1 MKRFLKAIY
10 RFCILPLYWLYG
22 VWSGVRFKR
31 SWILHGL
38 PLIKRSGTGSAID
51 IGEKF
56 VACSMSITNA
66 IGVNQRVVIRTV
78 ADGAK
83 IMIGENVGV
92 SGCTISAAK
101 AITIGSRV
109 LIGSGALI
117 MDNDAHSIH
126 SKERSKGAKGESKP
140 IVIEDDVFIGAR
152 AIVLK
157 GVRIGKGAIIGAG
170 AVVTKNVPEFTIV
183 AGNPAR
189 KIGETR

>member
-1 MKRFLKAIY
+1 MKRFLKGFY
-10 RFCILPLYWLYG
+10 RLCMLPLYWVYG
-22 VWSGVRFKR
+22 GWSGVKFKR
-31 SWILHGL
+31 SWVLHGW
-38 PLIKRSGTGSAID
+38 PLIKCAGSGSVIK

-56 VACSMSITNA
+56 VACSLSLTNA
-66 IGVNQRVVIRTV
+66 IGVNQRVVIRTI

-83 IMIGENVGV
+83 ILIGDKVGV

-101 AITIGSRV
+101 SIIIGSRV

-117 MDNDAHSIH
+117 MDNDAHSIL
-126 SKERSKGAKGESKP
+126 SEERAKGAKGESAP
-140 IVIEDDVFIGAR
+140 VVIEDDVFIGAR

-157 GVRIGKGAIIGAG
+157 GVRIGRGAVIGAG
-170 AVVTKNVPEFTIV
+170 AVVTKDVSEFTIV

>member
-1 MKRFLKAIY
+1 MKRFLKALY

-31 SWILHGL
+31 SWVLHGL
-38 PLIKRSGTGSAID
+38 PLIKRSGAGSAID

-78 ADGAK
+78 ADGA
-83 IMIGENVGV
+83 MIVIGDNVGV

-101 AITIGSRV
+101 SIIIGSRV

-117 MDNDAHSIH
+117 MDNDAHSLRAD
-126 SKERSKGAKGESKP
+126 ERAVGVKGAAAP
-140 IVIEDDVFIGAR
+140 VVIEDDVFIGAR

-157 GVRIGKGAIIGAG
+157 GVRIGKGAVIGAG

>member
-1 MKRFLKAIY
+1 MKRFLKALY

-22 VWSGVRFKR
+22 IWSGVRFKR
-31 SWILHGL
+31 SWVLHGL

-78 ADGAK
+78 ADGA
-83 IMIGENVGV
+83 MIVIGDNVGV

-101 AITIGSRV
+101 SIIIGSRV

-117 MDNDAHSIH
+117 MDNDAHSMRAD
-126 SKERSKGAKGESKP
+126 ERAVGVKGAAAP
-140 IVIEDDVFIGAR
+140 VVIEDDVFIGAR

-157 GVRIGKGAIIGAG
+157 GVRIGKGAVIGAG

>member
-1 MKRFLKAIY
+1 MRRFLKVLY
-10 RFCILPLYWLYG
+10 RFCLLPLYWVYG
-22 VWSGVRFKR
+22 AWSGVRFKR
-31 SWILHGL
+31 SWVLHGV
-38 PLIKRSGTGSAID
+38 PLIKCAGAGSVID

-83 IMIGENVGV
+83 IVIGENVGV
-92 SGCTISAAK
+92 SGCTISAAN

-117 MDNDAHSIH
+117 MDNDAHSIL

-140 IVIEDDVFIGAR
+140 IMIEDDVFIGAR

-157 GVRIGKGAIIGAG
+157 GVRIGKGAVIGAG
-170 AVVTKNVPEFTIV
+170 SVVTKNVQEFTIV